1 VVAGLAQALARGLLH
16 EPTAALRTK
25 PSRADAAREL
35 FRIEP

>member
-16 EPTAALRTK
+16 EPTRALRAK

-35 FRIEP
+35 FGLEP